1 MVKHEIEDVGF
12 EVFDMPCMTFSA
24 ISQGS
29 SCYICLALFRSSKTS
44 HVKKTHRQVVGH
56 ASWASVVAA
65 VALPLWSQPW
75 FIDGRKQISEE
86 DFDGCSWCHD
96 VRFFCKN
103 LYLEFS
109 WFLYGSLS
117 FLYILVPSTFLHASK
132 HRSSFDQG
140 QFLLSA
146 QHGCGF
152 WAMLNDTSMV
162 SSQTIKMDLWTM
174 NPYESLWIHV
184 FMGVFYGPSYCHCAF
199 STKVYSLH
207 LARSPRRPRWDAER
221 AFTPVK
227 HNLREFNKCF
237 FMVWKCCLQC
247 FLWHKLK
254 SCTTVGSLPGEPNCH
269 MLDEEWRG
277 QHVSCKVFSTIYR
290 DVSTFGNY
298 QASIIIH
305 SCF

>member
-1 MVKHEIEDVGF
+1 MG
-12 EVFDMPCMTFSA
+12 
-24 ISQGS
+24 G
-29 SCYICLALFRSSKTS
+29 
-44 HVKKTHRQVVGH
+44 
-56 ASWASVVAA
+56 
-65 VALPLWSQPW
+65 
-75 FIDGRKQISEE
+75 
-86 DFDGCSWCHD
+86 
-96 VRFFCKN
+96 
-103 LYLEFS
+103 
-109 WFLYGSLS
+109 FLY
-117 FLYILVPSTFLHASK
+117 
-132 HRSSFDQG
+132 
-140 QFLLSA
+140 
-146 QHGCGF
+146 
-152 WAMLNDTSMV
+152 
-162 SSQTIKMDLWTM
+162 
-174 NPYESLWIHV
+174 
-184 FMGVFYGPSYCHCAF
+184 VFYGPSYCHCAF

-277 QHVSCKVFSTIYR
+277 QQVSCKVFSTIYR

-305 SCF
+305 SCFYNANHSASHFANLTGTCMRQLSEMEMCGACRKLKDVRMRYQDHENHFDSWTMG